1 MFLSYKYR
9 LCPRRSHRR
18 ALEKAREASRILYNA
33 ALEERISAWAHGR
46 QRITYQ
52 DQCKSLTAI
61 RHDADEVWG
70 GYSVNMGRWALGR
83 LDDAFKGFFGR
94 LKRRAGEGRP
104 GFPRFRSQSRWKS
117 FGFAEAS
124 GFALAGRRLRLK
136 GIATSIRVN
145 MSRPIPQDAVIKACV
160 VSEDCGLWYAT
171 FQLELP
177 DAVPIERTAA
187 NAVAYDWG
195 IENALTGD
203 DGSVFTTIQPAKKVT
218 GAVRR
223 AQRAIARSKRG
234 SRTRRKRIEA
244 LGRLKRAERR
254 ARHNALHQLAA
265 AVVAKSPWIGMEAL
279 QVKNM
284 TGSARGSIAAPGRNV
299 AAKAGLN
306 RSILDG
312 APAALRQITRYKAA
326 KAGGGLIEKD
336 PRRSSQDCAAC
347 GRPVPKALAQRQH
360 RCACGFVVHRDV
372 NAACNMRRRCFD
384 EDAAIVIQFR
394 IREPAGAVGSPE
406 GHSPIIPAGTM
417 PSETSVFSN

>member
-9 LCPRRSHRR
+9 LCTPRSHRR
-18 ALEKAREASRILYNA
+18 ALEKAREASWILYNA

-61 RHDADEVWG
+61 RRDEDQVWG
-70 GYSVNMGRWALGR
+70 GYAVNMGRWALSR

-94 LKRRAGEGRP
+94 LKRRVGEAGP

-145 MSRPIPQDAVIKACV
+145 MSRSIPPDAVIKSCV
-160 VSEDCGLWYAT
+160 VSEDCGLWYVT

-177 DAVPIERTAA
+177 DAVRIECNSA
-187 NAVAYDWG
+187 NSMAYDWG

-203 DGSVFTTIQPAKKVT
+203 NGSVFTTIQPASRLK

-254 ARHNALHQLAA
+254 VRHNALHQLSA

-279 QVKNM
+279 QVKKM
-284 TGSARGSIAAPGRNV
+284 TGSARGSTEAPGRNV
-299 AAKAGLN
+299 AAKV
-306 RSILDG
+306 SV
-312 APAALRQITRYKAA
+312 
-326 KAGGGLIEKD
+326 
-336 PRRSSQDCAAC
+336 RRS
-347 GRPVPKALAQRQH
+347 
-360 RCACGFVVHRDV
+360 
-372 NAACNMRRRCFD
+372 RRS
-384 EDAAIVIQFR
+384 A
-394 IREPAGAVGSPE
+394 
-406 GHSPIIPAGTM
+406 
-417 PSETSVFSN
+417 